1 MAAIIAQ
8 LAAANRKR
16 KQKAK
21 HTLPPDKSNLALPP
35 FDPCFDPQKHN
46 RYLRLKKLVEHRRSV
61 LTKAKG
67 MYVLTAL
74 QYIFAVELFGKKL
87 NFFYSDRRLQ
97 QKCD

>member
-21 HTLPPDKSNLALPP
+21 HTLPPEKSNLALPP

-67 MYVLTAL
+67 MYI
-74 QYIFAVELFGKKL
+74 QYIYMLLNSLGKNCEL
-87 NFFYSDRRLQ
+87 FYSDRRLRK
-97 QKCD
+97 KCD

>member
-21 HTLPPDKSNLALPP
+21 HTLPPEKSNLALPP

-67 MYVLTAL
+67 MYV
-74 QYIFAVELFGKKL
+74 QYIYVCCRILWEKTV
-87 NFFYSDRRLQ
+87 NFFIQIEDCG
-97 QKCD
+97 KNVIV

>member
-21 HTLPPDKSNLALPP
+21 HTLPPEKSNLALPP

-67 MYVLTAL
+67 MYV

>member
-21 HTLPPDKSNLALPP
+21 HTLPPEKSNLALPP

-67 MYVLTAL
+67 MYLLTACSTYLL
-74 QYIFAVELFGKKL
+74 QNYLEK
-87 NFFYSDRRLQ
+87 N
-97 QKCD
+97 